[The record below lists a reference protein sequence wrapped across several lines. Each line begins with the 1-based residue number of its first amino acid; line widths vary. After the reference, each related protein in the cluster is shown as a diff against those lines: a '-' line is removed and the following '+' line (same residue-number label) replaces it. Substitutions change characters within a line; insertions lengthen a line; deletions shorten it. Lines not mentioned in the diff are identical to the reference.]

1 MVTSVGET
9 AGERLIL
16 RRRWITIL
24 KYIST
29 MMLEVIVKDMYHVP
43 GSITSITI
51 PSYPKNHVAL
61 IAALGPIDP
70 TTIKIITTKLSIII
84 EG

>member
-1 MVTSVGET
+1 
-9 AGERLIL
+9 
-16 RRRWITIL
+16 
-24 KYIST
+24 
-29 MMLEVIVKDMYHVP
+29 MMLEVIVKDMNYVP